1 MEELSLPIS
10 FSHFF
15 VKLKGEFEI
24 RKYELYN
31 ETQSERYEKA
41 IQVRNRL
48 NDKKITLLI
57 YFRYEVF
64 SNKSLFSLEHAN
76 E

>member
-1 MEELSLPIS
+1 MSYEIQKMKIKYSRLMEELSLPIS

-31 ETQSERYEKA
+31 ET
-41 IQVRNRL
+41 
-48 NDKKITLLI
+48 
-57 YFRYEVF
+57 
-64 SNKSLFSLEHAN
+64 
-76 E
+76 